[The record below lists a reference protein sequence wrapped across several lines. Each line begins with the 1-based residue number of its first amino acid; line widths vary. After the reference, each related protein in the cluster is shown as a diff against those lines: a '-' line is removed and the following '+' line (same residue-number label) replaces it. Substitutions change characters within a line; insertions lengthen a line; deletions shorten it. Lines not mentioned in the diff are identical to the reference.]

1 VNWRKLARE
10 ERAAW
15 RRFDGVALTS
25 ERDESVLRGEH
36 PTCRTAVI
44 PNGVDVNAFARST
57 APPDPDTIL
66 FFGAINYF
74 PNADG
79 VTFFID
85 DVLPAIRR
93 RRPDATFRVL
103 GPGAGEEVLARSGNG
118 VDIVGMVD
126 DVNPHLDR
134 AAVVVV
140 PLRIGGGTRL
150 KIVEALAKGKAVV
163 STRIGAEGI
172 DVVDGEHLL
181 LADDPRD
188 IADRVEQVLADPL
201 LARRLGDA
209 GRRLAEERYSWAV
222 VTDRLEQFYGELRA
236 PQA

>member
-1 VNWRKLARE
+1 M
-10 ERAAW
+10 RA
-15 RRFDGVALTS
+15 F
-25 ERDESVLRGEH
+25 
-36 PTCRTAVI
+36 P
-44 PNGVDVNAFARST
+44 RST
-57 APPDPDTIL
+57 TPIDPGTIL

-79 VTFFID
+79 VTYFVDEVF
-85 DVLPAIRR
+85 PRIRD

-103 GPGAGEEVLARSGNG
+103 GPGAGPDVLARRGNG

-126 DVNPHLDR
+126 DVNPHIDR

-163 STRIGAEGI
+163 STKLGAEGI

-188 IADRVEQVLADPL
+188 IADRVEQVLGDPE

-209 GRRLAEERYSWAV
+209 GRQLAEERYSWSV
-222 VTDRLEQFYGELRA
+222 VTNRLEQFFDELRA
-236 PQA
+236 APR

>member
-1 VNWRKLARE
+1 METVRRRRAHVRARRV
-10 ERAAW
+10 RAP
-15 RRFDGVALTS
+15 
-25 ERDESVLRGEH
+25 GEH
-36 PTCRTAVI
+36 PACRTAVI
-44 PNGVDVNAFARST
+44 PNGVDVRAFAPST
-57 APPDPDTIL
+57 APTDPDSIL

-85 DVLPAIRR
+85 EVLPTIRS
-93 RRPDATFRVL
+93 RRPDATFESSDRVPATRCSR
-103 GPGAGEEVLARSGNG
+103 GRGNG

-163 STRIGAEGI
+163 STRLGAEGI

-181 LADDPRD
+181 LADDPQE
-188 IADRVEQVLADPL
+188 IADRVEQVLADPA

-222 VTDRLEQFYGELRA
+222 ITDRLEQFYDVLRVA
-236 PQA
+236 QG

>member
-1 VNWRKLARE
+1 M
-10 ERAAW
+10 
-15 RRFDGVALTS
+15 
-25 ERDESVLRGEH
+25 
-36 PTCRTAVI
+36 
-44 PNGVDVNAFARST
+44 
-57 APPDPDTIL
+57 
-66 FFGAINYF
+66 
-74 PNADG
+74 
-79 VTFFID
+79 
-85 DVLPAIRR
+85 
-93 RRPDATFRVL
+93 
-103 GPGAGEEVLARSGNG
+103 LARSGNG

-163 STRIGAEGI
+163 STRLGAEGI

-181 LADDPRD
+181 LADDPQD
-188 IADRVEQVLADPL
+188 IADRVEQVLADPA

-222 VTDRLEQFYGELRA
+222 ITDRLEQFYDVLRA
-236 PQA
+236 AQG